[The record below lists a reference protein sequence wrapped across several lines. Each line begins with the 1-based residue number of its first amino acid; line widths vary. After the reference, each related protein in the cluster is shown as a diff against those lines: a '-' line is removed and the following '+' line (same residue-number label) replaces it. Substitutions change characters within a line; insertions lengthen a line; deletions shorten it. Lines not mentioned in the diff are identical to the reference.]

1 MMYAEIKNGEIARTG
16 MRPKWV
22 YDDGSPVDDA
32 RLAEDGW
39 LPIVRDPQHDPD
51 TEISRDKDMSE
62 WVIET
67 DRVLVTFDV
76 SAKPPPT
83 PEDVIRE
90 RSKRLA
96 EGFDYDFGDERGVH
110 HIGTT
115 EEDMR
120 GWDEVTMGANAAV
133 ALGAGSTVFDIIT
146 ETGPV
151 EVTALEW
158 QSILMAA
165 TAFRQPIWSAS
176 FILQQIDPIPDPA
189 TWTGWP

>member
-1 MMYAEIKNGEIARTG
+1 MTLYKNVNGKRIEMSAAEEQA
-16 MRPKWV
+16 
-22 YDDGSPVDDA
+22 
-32 RLAEDGW
+32 L
-39 LPIVRDPQHDPD
+39 
-51 TEISRDKDMSE
+51 RDK
-62 WVIET
+62 WAAA
-67 DRVLVTFDV
+67 RVFTSADV
-76 SAKPPPT
+76 
-83 PEDVIRE
+83 VRE

-96 EGFDYDFGDERGVH
+96 EGFDYDFEGSRGVH

-133 ALGAGSTVFDIIT
+133 AIGAGSTAFDIIT

-165 TAFRQPIWSAS
+165 TAFRQPIWTAS
-176 FILQQIDPIPDPA
+176 FTLQQMDPIPDPA